1 MNSQYLITNIKRI
14 AIACMAI
21 ALIITSS
28 MLLMR
33 KSPPQTNTATNNEKE
48 SAESG
53 KTSDIPSRQVSDHD
67 HLATI
72 NVIVLHNGKDLP
84 LAITVGNKSIEIPG
98 PSSWPKTGNDG
109 ATNSEKG
116 RFLAG
121 IIDTAD
127 VLKANG
133 FNPDDP
139 YKISVGG
146 TPLNASNTFRVVGS
160 QRSNL
165 SSNQTQSFTEEYHT
179 PPNEDGIWRS
189 LKFKNIVLSYGQVPS
204 LSDFLVSSQPTS
216 KHMLDQTT
224 NREASIVSN
233 VQSTNP
239 KMDDTLQA
247 QAEHQKFRED
257 LNNDDPKIRARGI
270 ERLLLSSDTMDT
282 DQTTQDMVPDIEKA
296 LKDSD
301 ATVRESA
308 LRALNAWDGN
318 IPMQPLA
325 DFVLNDQSPDL
336 RIQAMSLLVDRY
348 EQKSLPTLQQASHDP
363 DSRVAERASQY
374 LQAYSQ

>member
-1 MNSQYLITNIKRI
+1 
-14 AIACMAI
+14 
-21 ALIITSS
+21 
-28 MLLMR
+28 
-33 KSPPQTNTATNNEKE
+33 
-48 SAESG
+48 
-53 KTSDIPSRQVSDHD
+53 
-67 HLATI
+67 
-72 NVIVLHNGKDLP
+72 
-84 LAITVGNKSIEIPG
+84 
-98 PSSWPKTGNDG
+98 
-109 ATNSEKG
+109 
-116 RFLAG
+116 
-121 IIDTAD
+121 
-127 VLKANG
+127 
-133 FNPDDP
+133 
-139 YKISVGG
+139 
-146 TPLNASNTFRVVGS
+146 
-160 QRSNL
+160 
-165 SSNQTQSFTEEYHT
+165 
-179 PPNEDGIWRS
+179 
-189 LKFKNIVLSYGQVPS
+189 
-204 LSDFLVSSQPTS
+204 
-216 KHMLDQTT
+216 MLDQTT

-282 DQTTQDMVPDIEKA
+282 DQTTRDMVPDIEKA

-301 ATVRESA
+301 ATVREAA

-325 DFVLNDQSPDL
+325 DIVLNDQSPDL

-374 LQAYSQ
+374 LQSYSQ